1 MTIDNSLYLSN
12 AWRQFVNNLTDNL
25 VAVSSSGLE
34 SSLIRVKQLS
44 LSSKEK
50 YCCGKD
56 NLKWSTYVKIFDFI
70 FRTLFIIMMIEGS
83 SLRSNWGTLLR
94 DISFISRPSYC
105 AQVGDGIQRLVLWT
119 WYMKRS
125 NSNSQIFGIL
135 VWLCFHISCNLVS
148 MRNILFLEKYLPCI
162 EN

>member
-12 AWRQFVNNLTDNL
+12 GWRQFVNDLTDNL

-34 SSLIRVKQLS
+34 PSLIRVKQLS
-44 LSSKEK
+44 FSSKEK

-56 NLKWSTYVKIFDFI
+56 NLKFNVNIFDFI

-125 NSNSQIFGIL
+125 NSNSRIFGIL

-148 MRNILFLEKYLPCI
+148 MRNIFSKR
-162 EN
+162 